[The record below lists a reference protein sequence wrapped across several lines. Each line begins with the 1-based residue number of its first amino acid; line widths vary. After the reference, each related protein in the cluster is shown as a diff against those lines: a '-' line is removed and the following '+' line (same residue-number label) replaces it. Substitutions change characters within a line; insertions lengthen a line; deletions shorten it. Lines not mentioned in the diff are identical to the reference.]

1 AAVARDDTVYDN
13 PLAGTQ
19 PPVRALVRFAKV
31 DGDGTAVG
39 HELHSGAA
47 DPLYPPGQTG
57 ALLRVGCLR
66 TEREASQASARGKQR
81 PWHRHG
87 AQARARRGRQQWDV
101 GPMEPRAAT
110 TVRTTTKGLWRPGR
124 PSRIRSRVEVCM
136 SRRATLTCWLLVIA
150 TLGFSAPAPAITQ

>member
-1 AAVARDDTVYDN
+1 KPPRPAGIPRRQAKTRRRPDRDATSGRLEAASPVAPDVARDHPAAVARDDTVYDN

-66 TEREASQASARGKQR
+66 TEREASQASESGKQR

-110 TVRTTTKGLWRPGR
+110 
-124 PSRIRSRVEVCM
+124 
-136 SRRATLTCWLLVIA
+136 
-150 TLGFSAPAPAITQ
+150 